1 MRGLTLLMALV
12 GAQAMADPVIP
23 EFLDETASA
32 GLATAYQG
40 DWQFMVGGGVAA
52 FDCMGNG
59 FPDLFLAGGVGMSS
73 LYINRTPQ
81 GGPLTFER
89 SDAINLD
96 GVIGAYPLDIDGDGL
111 ADLVILRQ
119 GPNMALRGLGNCQFE
134 DATEFWRL
142 DPGDAWSTAFA
153 ATWEAGQDWPT
164 LAVGNYI
171 DPEAD
176 SFPWGSCTDNWLHR
190 PDGRSFAPPLALTP
204 SHCALSMLFTD
215 WNRTGQPALRVS
227 NDREYYKGGEE
238 QLWHIP
244 PGAPPRPYTSDEGWE
259 RLRIWGMGIA
269 SADLNRDGYPD
280 YFLTSMADNKLQLL
294 QDRTGKRPV
303 YADLAFAA
311 GATAHRPFTG
321 GDIRPST
328 AWHAQFGDVNNDG
341 LLDLFIAKGNVA
353 EMPDFAAQ
361 DPNNLLLQTEYGT
374 FLETADRAGTASMQI
389 ARGGLLVDLNLDGML
404 DLVVV
409 NRWAGPEIWRQN
421 GPAPGNWLQLRL
433 QQDGPNR
440 DAIGA
445 VVQVLRDGLLEW
457 HDVLSGGGH
466 ASGTLGWLHL
476 GLAQTQE
483 IDLRVIWPDGLEG
496 DWMTLQAGRFHI
508 IDRALGAATWTP

>member
-1 MRGLTLLMALV
+1 MRALALLMALS
-12 GAQAMADPVIP
+12 GAQAMADPALPV
-23 EFLDETASA
+23 FVDEKASA

-59 FPDLFLAGGVGMSS
+59 FPDLFIAGGAGASA
-73 LYINRTPQ
+73 LYINRSTQ
-81 GGPLTFER
+81 GGPLTFDR
-89 SDAINLD
+89 SNAINLG
-96 GVIGAYPLDIDGDGL
+96 GVIGAYPLDVDGDGMT
-111 ADLVILRQ
+111 DLVILRQ
-119 GPNMALRGLGNCQFE
+119 GPNMIFRGLGACQFE
-134 DATEFWRL
+134 DATDLWGF
-142 DPGDAWSTAFA
+142 DPGEAWSTSFA

-164 LAVGNYI
+164 IAIGNYI
-171 DPEAD
+171 DPEEDA
-176 SFPWGSCTDNWLHR
+176 FPWGSCTDNWLHR
-190 PDGRSFAPPLALTP
+190 PDGRRFAPPLTLSP

-215 WNRTGQPALRVS
+215 WNRSGQPALRIS

-244 PGAPPRPYTSDEGWE
+244 PGAPPRLYTSDDGWD

-294 QDRTGKRPV
+294 RDPTAGRPD
-303 YADLAFAA
+303 YADVAFAA

-361 DPNNLLLQTEYGT
+361 DPNNLLLQTEAGT
-374 FLETADRAGTASMQI
+374 FLEAADRAGTASMGI

-409 NRWAGPEIWRQN
+409 NRWTGPEVWRQN
-421 GPAPGNWLQLRL
+421 GPAPGNWLHLRL
-433 QQDGPNR
+433 QQQGPNR
-440 DAIGA
+440 NAIGA

-457 HDVLSGGGH
+457 HDILSGGGH
-466 ASGTLGWLHL
+466 ASGALGWLHL
-476 GLAQTQE
+476 GLAQADA
-483 IDLRVIWPDGLEG
+483 IDLRVIWPDGQEG
-496 DWMTLQAGRFHI
+496 DWMTLQAGSFHV
-508 IDRALGAATWTP
+508 IDRVQGADVWTP